1 MASTDP
7 SSTLLHVN
15 AFAMHRAEVLM
26 RLRRRL
32 RPHHTTLVS
41 FAAKYHYVETQR
53 RLAAAAAATG
63 DFDTIESW
71 SPDRLRETPYYPAHR
86 EILDRS
92 RGAGNWAWKPYIIA
106 QALERRR
113 DGDFIVFTDT
123 GMQAIGDDP
132 MPPVAPLLTW
142 LAGSERRVAVGV
154 LHGKPQRA
162 WTKRDCFVLM
172 DCDSERYWDA
182 DQIQAT
188 WIAFM
193 VSPATRHLV
202 AEWLR
207 YAGDARIVTD
217 LPNQMGLPDLDG
229 FIDHRFDQSI
239 LSNLIYKLDLEI
251 APLRQPSKQIRTLIE
266 ELETDTLVA
275 TRPSGNIAL
284 GKTWT
289 ASSAS
294 PWSGTTGVYGE
305 RTTGDPSFFFH
316 TALEQTPWFVL
327 DLGAVT
333 RVSEIRIYNRW
344 GQLSERAQLMRVWL
358 GETEDSYRLVF
369 DAVDA
374 HCHPGLP
381 LHLRFDGA
389 QVRYLKIDL
398 DEEQHLHLDGI
409 EIFAAHRDGDA
420 TKGA

>member
-1 MASTDP
+1 LASADQP
-7 SSTLLHVN
+7 SEALRVN

-26 RLRRRL
+26 MQRRRF
-32 RPHHTTLVS
+32 RPRHKTLVS
-41 FAAKYHYVETQR
+41 FAAKYHYVESQR
-53 RLAAAAAATG
+53 RLVAAAAATG

-71 SPDRLRETPYYPAHR
+71 SPDRLRETPFYRAHR

-106 QALERRR
+106 EALEKRR
-113 DGDFIVFTDT
+113 DGDFIVFSDT
-123 GMQAIGDDP
+123 GMQAVGDDP
-132 MPPVAPLLTW
+132 LPPVAPLLAW
-142 LAGSERRVAVGV
+142 LDGSERRVAVGV

-172 DCDSERYWDA
+172 DCDTEGYWNA
-182 DQIQAT
+182 DQIQAS
-188 WIAFM
+188 WIAFR
-193 VSPATRHLV
+193 VSPATRQLV

-207 YAGDARIVTD
+207 YASDARVVTD
-217 LPNQMGLPDLDG
+217 MPNQMGLPDLDG

-251 APLRQPSKQIRTLIE
+251 PPLRQPSKQIRTLID

-275 TRPSGNIAL
+275 TRPSENIAL

-294 PWSGTTGVYGE
+294 PWSGTTGIYGE

-316 TALEQTPWFVL
+316 TALERNPWFVL
-327 DLGAVT
+327 DLGAVE

-358 GETEDSYRLVF
+358 GETEGDYRLVF

-381 LHLRFDGA
+381 LHLRFDNTRF
-389 QVRYLKIDL
+389 RYLKVDL

-409 EIFAAHRDGDA
+409 EIFAAR
-420 TKGA
+420 

>member
-1 MASTDP
+1 MASADP
-7 SSTLLHVN
+7 SPEALQVN
-15 AFAMHRAEVLM
+15 AFDMHRAEVLM
-26 RLRRRL
+26 RLRRRF
-32 RPHHTTLVS
+32 RPRHTTLVS
-41 FAAKYHYVETQR
+41 FAAKYHYVESQR
-53 RLAAAAAATG
+53 RLVASAAATG

-71 SPDRLRETPYYPAHR
+71 SPDRLRETPFYREHR
-86 EILDRS
+86 AILDRS
-92 RGAGNWAWKPYIIA
+92 RGAGNWAWKPYVIA
-106 QALERRR
+106 EALNKRR
-113 DGDFIVFTDT
+113 DGDFIVFSDT
-123 GMQAIGDDP
+123 GMQAVGDDP
-132 MPPVAPLLTW
+132 LPPVAPLLTW
-142 LAGSERRVAVGV
+142 LDGSERRVAVGV

-172 DCDSERYWDA
+172 DCDSARYWDA
-182 DQIQAT
+182 DQIQAS

-193 VSPATRHLV
+193 VSPATCRLV

-207 YAGDARIVTD
+207 YAGDPRVVTD
-217 LPNQMGLPDLDG
+217 IPNQMGLPDLEG

-239 LSNLIYKLDLEI
+239 LSNLIYKLELEI
-251 APLRQPSKQIRTLIE
+251 PPLRQPSKQIRTLID
-266 ELETDTLVA
+266 ELEMDTLVA
-275 TRPSGNIAL
+275 MRPSDNIAL

-294 PWSGTTGVYGE
+294 PWSGTSGTYGE

-316 TALEQTPWFVL
+316 TGLDRNPWFVL
-327 DLGAVT
+327 DLGAVE

-358 GETEDSYRLVF
+358 GETEGDYRLVF

-381 LHLRFDGA
+381 LHLRFDNA
-389 QVRYLKIDL
+389 RFRYLKINL

-409 EIFAAHRDGDA
+409 EIFAAR
-420 TKGA
+420 

>member
-7 SSTLLHVN
+7 SSTSLHVN
-15 AFAMHRAEVLM
+15 AYPMHRAEVLM
-26 RLRRRL
+26 RLRRPL
-32 RPHHTTLVS
+32 RGRHTTLVS

-71 SPDRLRETPYYPAHR
+71 SPDRLRETPYYRAHR

-106 QALERRR
+106 EALERRR

-172 DCDSERYWDA
+172 ACDSERYWEA

-207 YAGDARIVTD
+207 YAGDARVVTD

-251 APLRQPSKQIRTLIE
+251 VPLRQPSKQIRTLIE

-275 TRPSGNIAL
+275 TRPSANIAL
-284 GKTWT
+284 GTTWT

-294 PWSGTTGVYGE
+294 PWSGTTGTYGE

-316 TALEQTPWFVL
+316 TALEQNPWFVL

-333 RVSEIRIYNRW
+333 CVSEIRIYNRW

-358 GETEDSYRLVF
+358 GETADTYRLVF

-389 QVRYLKIDL
+389 QFRYLKIDL

-409 EIFAAHRDGDA
+409 EIFGAGGAATESA
-420 TKGA
+420 

>member
-1 MASTDP
+1 MASADQP
-7 SSTLLHVN
+7 SETLQVN
-15 AFAMHRAEVLM
+15 AFPMHRAEVLM
-26 RLRRRL
+26 RQRRQL
-32 RPHHTTLVS
+32 RPRHTTLVS

-71 SPDRLRETPYYPAHR
+71 SPDRLRETPYYRAHR

-106 QALERRR
+106 EAMERRR

-132 MPPVAPLLTW
+132 MPPVAPLLSW

-207 YAGDARIVTD
+207 YAGDARVVTD

-251 APLRQPSKQIRTLIE
+251 PPLRQPSKQIRTLIE

-275 TRPSGNIAL
+275 TRPSANIAL

-294 PWSGTTGVYGE
+294 PWSGTTGIYGE

-316 TALEQTPWFVL
+316 TALERDPWFVL

-358 GETEDSYRLVF
+358 GETEGDYRLVF

-381 LHLRFDGA
+381 LHLRFDNA
-389 QVRYLKIDL
+389 RFRYLKIDL

-409 EIFAAHRDGDA
+409 EVFAAR
-420 TKGA
+420 

>member
-1 MASTDP
+1 MASADQLSEP
-7 SSTLLHVN
+7 LRVN
-15 AFAMHRAEVLM
+15 AYAMHRAEVLM
-26 RLRRRL
+26 MQRRRF
-32 RPHHTTLVS
+32 RPRHKTLVS
-41 FAAKYHYVETQR
+41 FAAKYHYVESQR
-53 RLAAAAAATG
+53 RLVAAAAATG

-71 SPDRLRETPYYPAHR
+71 SPDRLRETPFYREHR
-86 EILDRS
+86 DILDRS
-92 RGAGNWAWKPYIIA
+92 RGAGNWAWKPYVIA
-106 QALERRR
+106 EALEKRR
-113 DGDFIVFTDT
+113 DGDFVIFSDT
-123 GMQAIGDDP
+123 GMQAVGDDP
-132 MPPVAPLLTW
+132 LPPIAPLLTW
-142 LAGSERRVAVGV
+142 LDGSERRVAVGV
-154 LHGKPQRA
+154 LHGRPQRV

-172 DCDSERYWDA
+172 DCDTARYWEA
-182 DQIQAT
+182 DQIQAS

-207 YAGDARIVTD
+207 YAGDARVVTD
-217 LPNQMGLPDLDG
+217 MPNQMGLPDLDG

-251 APLRQPSKQIRTLIE
+251 PPLRQPSKQIRTLID

-275 TRPSGNIAL
+275 TRPSENIAL

-294 PWSGTTGVYGE
+294 PWSGTTGTYGA

-316 TALEQTPWFVL
+316 TALERNPWFVL
-327 DLGAVT
+327 DLGAAE

-358 GETEDSYRLVF
+358 GESADAYRLVF

-381 LHLRFDGA
+381 LHLRFDNA
-389 QVRYLKIDL
+389 RFRYLKIDL

-409 EIFAAHRDGDA
+409 EIFAAR
-420 TKGA
+420 

>member
-1 MASTDP
+1 MASADQP
-7 SSTLLHVN
+7 SEALRIN
-15 AFAMHRAEVLM
+15 AFETHRAEVLM
-26 RLRRRL
+26 MQRRRL
-32 RPHHTTLVS
+32 RPRHKTLVS
-41 FAAKYHYVETQR
+41 FAAKYHYVESQR
-53 RLAAAAAATG
+53 RLVAAAAATG

-71 SPDRLRETPYYPAHR
+71 SPDRLRETPFYRAHT

-106 QALERRR
+106 EALEKRR
-113 DGDFIVFTDT
+113 DGDFIVFSDT
-123 GMQAIGDDP
+123 GMQAVGDDP
-132 MPPVAPLLTW
+132 LPPVAPLLTW
-142 LAGSERRVAVGV
+142 LDGSERRVAVGV
-154 LHGKPQRA
+154 LHGRPQRA

-172 DCDSERYWDA
+172 ECDTERYWNA
-182 DQIQAT
+182 DQIQAS

-207 YAGDARIVTD
+207 YASDARVVTD
-217 LPNQMGLPDLDG
+217 SPNQMGLADLDG

-251 APLRQPSKQIRTLIE
+251 PPLRQPSKQIRTLID
-266 ELETDTLVA
+266 ELEMDTLV
-275 TRPSGNIAL
+275 TVRPSENLAL
-284 GKTWT
+284 GKSWT

-294 PWSGTTGVYGE
+294 PWSGTTGVYGA
-305 RTTGDPSFFFH
+305 RTTGDPSFFVH
-316 TALEQTPWFVL
+316 TGLDRNPWFVL
-327 DLGAVT
+327 DLGAVE

-358 GETEDSYRLVF
+358 GETEGEYRLVF

-381 LHLRFDGA
+381 LHLRFDNA
-389 QVRYLKIDL
+389 RFRYLKVDL
-398 DEEQHLHLDGI
+398 DEEQYLHLDGI
-409 EIFAAHRDGDA
+409 EIFAAR
-420 TKGA
+420 

>member
-1 MASTDP
+1 MARDDKAP
-7 SSTLLHVN
+7 EALRVN

-26 RLRRRL
+26 MQRRQL
-32 RPHHTTLVS
+32 RPRHKTLVS
-41 FAAKYHYVETQR
+41 FAAKYHYVESQR
-53 RLAAAAAATG
+53 RLVAAAAATG

-71 SPDRLRETPYYPAHR
+71 SPDRLRGTSFYRQHT

-106 QALERRR
+106 QALEARR
-113 DGDFIVFTDT
+113 DGDFLVFSDT
-123 GMQAIGDDP
+123 GMQAVGDDP
-132 MPPVAPLLTW
+132 LPPIAPLLTW
-142 LAGSERRVAVGV
+142 LSESGRRVAVGV
-154 LHGKPQRA
+154 LHGRPQRV

-172 DCDSERYWDA
+172 DCDTERYWNV
-182 DQIQAT
+182 DQIQAS

-193 VSPATRHLV
+193 VGPETRHLV

-207 YAGDARIVTD
+207 YASDARVVTD
-217 LPNQMGLPDLDG
+217 IPNQLGLPDLEG

-251 APLRQPSKQIRTLIE
+251 PALREPSKRIRTLVD
-266 ELETDTLVA
+266 ELERDALVWA
-275 TRPSGNIAL
+275 RPSENLAL

-294 PWSGTTGVYGE
+294 PWSGTTGIYGE

-316 TALEQTPWFVL
+316 TGLDRNPWFVL
-327 DLGAVT
+327 DLGTVE
-333 RVSEIRIYNRW
+333 RVAELRIYNRW
-344 GQLSERAQLMRVWL
+344 GQPSERAQLMRVWL
-358 GETEDSYRLVF
+358 SETGQDYRLVF

-381 LHLRFDGA
+381 LHLRFDNA
-389 QVRYLKIDL
+389 CFRYLKVDL
-398 DEEQHLHLDGI
+398 DEEQYLHLDGV
-409 EIFAAHRDGDA
+409 EIFAAH
-420 TKGA
+420 

>member
-1 MASTDP
+1 MASADP
-7 SSTLLHVN
+7 SPEALRVN
-15 AFAMHRAEVLM
+15 AFDMHRAEVLM

-32 RPHHTTLVS
+32 RPRHTTLVS
-41 FAAKYHYVETQR
+41 FAAKYHYVESQR
-53 RLAAAAAATG
+53 RLVASAAATG

-71 SPDRLRETPYYPAHR
+71 SPDRLRETPFYREHR

-92 RGAGNWAWKPYIIA
+92 RGAGNWAWKPYVIA
-106 QALERRR
+106 EALEKRR
-113 DGDFIVFTDT
+113 DGDFVVFSDT
-123 GMQAIGDDP
+123 GMQAVGDDP
-132 MPPVAPLLTW
+132 LPPVAPLLTW
-142 LAGSERRVAVGV
+142 LDGSERRVAVGV

-172 DCDSERYWDA
+172 ECDAARYWDA
-182 DQIQAT
+182 DQIQAS

-193 VSPATRHLV
+193 VSPATRRLV
-202 AEWLR
+202 AEWRR
-207 YAGDARIVTD
+207 YAGDPRVVTD
-217 LPNQMGLPDLDG
+217 IPNQMGLPDLEG

-239 LSNLIYKLDLEI
+239 LSNLIYKLELEI
-251 APLRQPSKQIRTLIE
+251 PPLRQPSKQIRTLID
-266 ELETDTLVA
+266 ELEMDTLVA
-275 TRPSGNIAL
+275 TRPSENIAL

-294 PWSGTTGVYGE
+294 PWSGTTGTYGE

-316 TALEQTPWFVL
+316 TGLDRNPWFVL
-327 DLGAVT
+327 DLGAVE

-358 GETEDSYRLVF
+358 GETEGDYRLVF

-381 LHLRFDGA
+381 LHLRFDNA
-389 QVRYLKIDL
+389 RFRYLKIDL

-409 EIFAAHRDGDA
+409 EVFAAR
-420 TKGA
+420 

>member
-1 MASTDP
+1 MASADQP
-7 SSTLLHVN
+7 SETLHVN
-15 AFAMHRAEVLM
+15 AFPMHRAEVLM

-32 RPHHTTLVS
+32 RPRHTTLVS

-71 SPDRLRETPYYPAHR
+71 SPDRLRETPYYRAHR
-86 EILDRS
+86 DILDRS

-106 QALERRR
+106 EALERRR

-172 DCDSERYWDA
+172 ECDSERYWDA

-193 VSPATRHLV
+193 ISPTTRHLV

-207 YAGDARIVTD
+207 YAGDARVVTD
-217 LPNQMGLPDLDG
+217 LPNAMGLPDLDG

-239 LSNLIYKLDLEI
+239 LSNLVYKLDLEI

-275 TRPSGNIAL
+275 TRPSDNIAL

-294 PWSGTTGVYGE
+294 PWSGTTGIYGA

-316 TALEQTPWFVL
+316 TALERDPWFVL

-358 GETEDSYRLVF
+358 GETEDRYQLVF

-389 QVRYLKIDL
+389 RFRYLKIDL

-409 EIFAAHRDGDA
+409 EIFAADRDGDA
-420 TKGA
+420 RA

>member
-1 MASTDP
+1 MASADP
-7 SSTLLHVN
+7 SPEALQVN
-15 AFAMHRAEVLM
+15 AFDMHRAEVLM
-26 RLRRRL
+26 RLRRRF
-32 RPHHTTLVS
+32 RPRHTTLVS
-41 FAAKYHYVETQR
+41 FAAKYHYVESQR
-53 RLAAAAAATG
+53 RLVASAAATG

-71 SPDRLRETPYYPAHR
+71 SPDRLRETPFYREHR

-92 RGAGNWAWKPYIIA
+92 RGAGNWAWKPYVIA
-106 QALERRR
+106 EALEKRR
-113 DGDFIVFTDT
+113 DGDFVVFSDT
-123 GMQAIGDDP
+123 GMQAVGDDP
-132 MPPVAPLLTW
+132 LPPVAPLLTW
-142 LAGSERRVAVGV
+142 LDGSLHRVAVGV

-172 DCDSERYWDA
+172 ECDTARYWDA
-182 DQIQAT
+182 DQIQAS

-193 VSPATRHLV
+193 VSPATRRLV

-207 YAGDARIVTD
+207 YAGDPRVVTD
-217 LPNQMGLPDLDG
+217 IPNQMGLPDLEG

-251 APLRQPSKQIRTLIE
+251 PPLRQPSKQIRTLID
-266 ELETDTLVA
+266 ELEMDTLVA
-275 TRPSGNIAL
+275 MRPSENIAL

-294 PWSGTTGVYGE
+294 PWSGTTGTYGA

-316 TALEQTPWFVL
+316 TGLDRNPWFVL
-327 DLGAVT
+327 DLGAVE

-358 GETEDSYRLVF
+358 GETDNDYSLVF

-381 LHLRFDGA
+381 LHLRFDNA
-389 QVRYLKIDL
+389 RFRYLKIDL

-409 EIFAAHRDGDA
+409 EVFAAR
-420 TKGA
+420 

>member
-1 MASTDP
+1 MAREDEAP
-7 SSTLLHVN
+7 EALCVN
-15 AFAMHRAEVLM
+15 AYDTHRAEVRM
-26 RLRRRL
+26 GQRRRL
-32 RPHHTTLVS
+32 RGRHKTLVS
-41 FAAKYHYVETQR
+41 FATKYHYVESQR

-63 DFDTIESW
+63 DFDTVENW
-71 SPDRLRETPYYPAHR
+71 SPDRLRQTAFYREHR
-86 EILDRS
+86 DILDRA

-106 QALERRR
+106 DALEKRR
-113 DGDFIVFTDT
+113 DGDFIVFSDT
-123 GMQAIGDDP
+123 GMQAVGEDP
-132 MPPVAPLLTW
+132 LPPVAPLLTW
-142 LAGSERRVAVGV
+142 LAGSERRVAGGV
-154 LHGKPQRA
+154 LHGKPQRL

-172 DCDSERYWDA
+172 ECDSERYWDA
-182 DQIQAT
+182 DQIQAS

-193 VSPATRHLV
+193 VSPATRTLV

-207 YAGDARIVTD
+207 YACDARVVTD
-217 LPNQMGLPDLDG
+217 IPNQLGLPDFDG

-251 APLRQPSKQIRTLIE
+251 PALREPSKRIRTLIDE
-266 ELETDTLVA
+266 FERAALVWA
-275 TRPSGNIAL
+275 RPSENIAL

-294 PWSGTTGVYGE
+294 PWSGTTGVYGQ

-316 TALEQTPWFVL
+316 TGLDRNPWFVL
-327 DLGAVT
+327 DLGAVA

-344 GQLSERAQLMRVWL
+344 GQPSERAQLMRVWL
-358 GETEDSYRLVF
+358 GETEDAYRLVF

-381 LHLRFDGA
+381 LHLRFDNA
-389 QVRYLKIDL
+389 RFRYLKVDL

-409 EIFAAHRDGDA
+409 EIFAAR
-420 TKGA
+420 

>member
-1 MASTDP
+1 
-7 SSTLLHVN
+7 
-15 AFAMHRAEVLM
+15 M
-26 RLRRRL
+26 RQRRRL
-32 RPHHTTLVS
+32 RPRHTTLVS

-53 RLAAAAAATG
+53 RLAATAAATG

-71 SPDRLRETPYYPAHR
+71 SPDRLRETRYYQANR

-142 LAGSERRVAVGV
+142 LAGAERRVAVGV

-172 DCDSERYWDA
+172 ECDSERYWNA

-193 VSPATRHLV
+193 VSPATRLLV

-207 YAGDARIVTD
+207 YAGDARVVTD
-217 LPNQMGLPDLDG
+217 MPNQMGLADLDG

-251 APLRQPSKQIRTLIE
+251 APLRQPSKQIRTLID

-275 TRPSGNIAL
+275 TRPSENIAL
-284 GKTWT
+284 GKTWM

-294 PWSGTTGVYGE
+294 PWSGTTGTYGE

-358 GETEDSYRLVF
+358 GETGDAYRLVF

-389 QVRYLKIDL
+389 QFRYLKIDL

-409 EIFAAHRDGDA
+409 EIFAVDRDGETRA
-420 TKGA
+420 

>member
-1 MASTDP
+1 MASADP
-7 SSTLLHVN
+7 SPEALQVN
-15 AFAMHRAEVLM
+15 AFDMHRAEVLM
-26 RLRRRL
+26 RLRRRF
-32 RPHHTTLVS
+32 RPRHTTLVS
-41 FAAKYHYVETQR
+41 FAAKYHYVESQR
-53 RLAAAAAATG
+53 RLVASTAATG

-71 SPDRLRETPYYPAHR
+71 SPDRLRETPFYREHR

-92 RGAGNWAWKPYIIA
+92 RGAGNWAWKPYVIA
-106 QALERRR
+106 ETLEKRR
-113 DGDFIVFTDT
+113 DGDFIVFSDT
-123 GMQAIGDDP
+123 GMQAVGDDP
-132 MPPVAPLLTW
+132 LPPVAPLLTW
-142 LAGSERRVAVGV
+142 LDGSERRVAVGV

-172 DCDSERYWDA
+172 DCDSARYWDA
-182 DQIQAT
+182 DQIQAS

-193 VSPATRHLV
+193 VSPATRRLV

-207 YAGDARIVTD
+207 YAGDPRVVTD
-217 LPNQMGLPDLDG
+217 IPNQMGLPDLEG

-239 LSNLIYKLDLEI
+239 LSNLIYKLELEI
-251 APLRQPSKQIRTLIE
+251 PPLRQPSKQIRTLID
-266 ELETDTLVA
+266 ELEMDTLVA
-275 TRPSGNIAL
+275 IRPSDNIAL

-294 PWSGTTGVYGE
+294 PWSGTSGTYGE

-316 TALEQTPWFVL
+316 TGLDRDPWFVL
-327 DLGAVT
+327 DLGAVE

-358 GETEDSYRLVF
+358 GETEGDYRLVF

-381 LHLRFDGA
+381 LHLRFDNA
-389 QVRYLKIDL
+389 RFRYLKIDL

-409 EIFAAHRDGDA
+409 EIFAAR
-420 TKGA
+420 

>member
-1 MASTDP
+1 MASAVQP
-7 SSTLLHVN
+7 SEALRVN
-15 AFAMHRAEVLM
+15 AFPMHRAEILM
-26 RLRRRL
+26 QQRRRL
-32 RPHHTTLVS
+32 RDRRTTLVS
-41 FAAKYHYVETQR
+41 FAAKYHYVVSQR
-53 RLAAAAAATG
+53 RLVAAAAATG

-71 SPDRLRETPYYPAHR
+71 SPDRLRGTPFYAAHKQ
-86 EILDRS
+86 ILDRS

-106 QALERRR
+106 EALAQSR

-123 GMQAIGDDP
+123 GMQAIDDDP
-132 MPPVAPLLTW
+132 LPPVTPLLTW
-142 LAGSERRVAVGV
+142 LAGSGRRVAVGV
-154 LHGKPQRA
+154 LHGKPQRV

-172 DCDSERYWDA
+172 ECDAERYWNA

-193 VSPATRHLV
+193 VSPETRLLV

-207 YAGDARIVTD
+207 YAGDERVVTD
-217 LPNQMGLPDLDG
+217 IPNQMGLPDFDG

-251 APLRQPSKQIRTLIE
+251 PPLREASKKIKTLIG
-266 ELETDTLVA
+266 ELEMDTLV
-275 TRPSGNIAL
+275 TVRPSENIAL
-284 GKTWT
+284 GKTWR

-316 TALEQTPWFVL
+316 TALEPNPWFVL
-327 DLGAVT
+327 DLGAIE

-344 GQLSERAQLMRVWL
+344 GQLSERAQMMRVWL
-358 GETEDSYRLVF
+358 GETEADDRLVF

-374 HCHPGLP
+374 DWHPGLP
-381 LHLRFDGA
+381 LHLRFDNA
-389 QVRYLKIDL
+389 RFRYLKVDL
-398 DEEQHLHLDGI
+398 DEEQVLHLDGI
-409 EIFAAHRDGDA
+409 EIFAAR
-420 TKGA
+420 

>member
-1 MASTDP
+1 MASADQP
-7 SSTLLHVN
+7 SETLQVN
-15 AFAMHRAEVLM
+15 AYPMHRAEVLM
-26 RLRRRL
+26 RLRRPL
-32 RPHHTTLVS
+32 RTRHTTLVS

-71 SPDRLRETPYYPAHR
+71 SPDRLRETPYYRAHR

-106 QALERRR
+106 QALEQRR

-172 DCDSERYWDA
+172 ECDSERYWDA

-193 VSPATRHLV
+193 VSPTTRHLV

-207 YAGDARIVTD
+207 YAGDARVVTD
-217 LPNQMGLPDLDG
+217 MPNAMGLPDLDG

-251 APLRQPSKQIRTLIE
+251 IPLRQPSKQIRTLIE

-275 TRPSGNIAL
+275 TRPSANIAL
-284 GKTWT
+284 GKSWT

-294 PWSGTTGVYGE
+294 PWSGTTGIHGE

-316 TALEQTPWFVL
+316 TALERDPWFVL
-327 DLGAVT
+327 DLGAVM

-358 GETEDSYRLVF
+358 GETEDAYRLVF

-389 QVRYLKIDL
+389 QLRYLKIDL

-409 EIFAAHRDGDA
+409 EIFAAGGAA
-420 TKGA
+420 TESA

>member
-1 MASTDP
+1 MASADP
-7 SSTLLHVN
+7 SSEALRVN
-15 AFAMHRAEVLM
+15 AFDMHRAEVLM
-26 RLRRRL
+26 MQRRRL
-32 RPHHTTLVS
+32 RPRHTTLVS
-41 FAAKYHYVETQR
+41 FAAKYHYVESQH
-53 RLAAAAAATG
+53 RLLAAAAATG

-71 SPDRLRETPYYPAHR
+71 SPDRLRETPFYRAHR

-92 RGAGNWAWKPYIIA
+92 RGAGNWAWKPYVIA
-106 QALERRR
+106 EALEKRR
-113 DGDFIVFTDT
+113 DGDFIVFSDT
-123 GMQAIGDDP
+123 GMQAVGDDP
-132 MPPVAPLLTW
+132 LPPVAPLLTW
-142 LAGSERRVAVGV
+142 LDGSERRVAVGV

-172 DCDSERYWDA
+172 DCDSARYWDA
-182 DQIQAT
+182 DQIQAS

-193 VSPATRHLV
+193 VSPATRRLV

-207 YAGDARIVTD
+207 YAGDPRVVTD
-217 LPNQMGLPDLDG
+217 IPNQMGLPDLDG

-251 APLRQPSKQIRTLIE
+251 PPLRQPSKQIRTLIE

-275 TRPSGNIAL
+275 TRPSENIAL

-294 PWSGTTGVYGE
+294 PWSGTTGTYGA

-316 TALEQTPWFVL
+316 TGLDRNPWFVL
-327 DLGAVT
+327 DLGAVE

-358 GETEDSYRLVF
+358 GETEDAYRLVF

-381 LHLRFDGA
+381 LHLRFDTA
-389 QVRYLKIDL
+389 RFRYLKVDL
-398 DEEQHLHLDGI
+398 DEEQYLHLDGI
-409 EIFAAHRDGDA
+409 EIFAAH
-420 TKGA
+420 

>member
-1 MASTDP
+1 VASADQP
-7 SSTLLHVN
+7 SETLHVN
-15 AFAMHRAEVLM
+15 AFPMHRAEVLM

-32 RPHHTTLVS
+32 RPRHTTLVS

-71 SPDRLRETPYYPAHR
+71 SPDRLRETPYYRAHR
-86 EILDRS
+86 DILDRS

-106 QALERRR
+106 EALERRR

-172 DCDSERYWDA
+172 ECDSERYWDA

-193 VSPATRHLV
+193 ISPTTRHLV

-207 YAGDARIVTD
+207 YAGDARVVTD
-217 LPNQMGLPDLDG
+217 LPNAMGLPDLDG

-239 LSNLIYKLDLEI
+239 LSNLVYKLDLEI

-275 TRPSGNIAL
+275 TRPSDNIAL

-294 PWSGTTGVYGE
+294 PWSGTTGIYGA

-316 TALEQTPWFVL
+316 TALERDPWFVL

-358 GETEDSYRLVF
+358 GETEDRYQLVF

-389 QVRYLKIDL
+389 RFRYLKIDL

-409 EIFAAHRDGDA
+409 EIFAADRDGDA
-420 TKGA
+420 RA

>member
-1 MASTDP
+1 MASADP
-7 SSTLLHVN
+7 STEALRVN

-26 RLRRRL
+26 MQRRRL
-32 RPHHTTLVS
+32 RPRHTTLVS
-41 FAAKYHYVETQR
+41 FAAKYHYVESQR

-71 SPDRLRETPYYPAHR
+71 SPDRLRETPFYREHR

-92 RGAGNWAWKPYIIA
+92 RGAGNWAWKPYVIA
-106 QALERRR
+106 EALEKRR
-113 DGDFIVFTDT
+113 DGDFILFSDT
-123 GMQAIGDDP
+123 GMQAVGDDP
-132 MPPVAPLLTW
+132 LPPVAPLLTW

-154 LHGKPQRA
+154 LHGRPQRV

-172 DCDSERYWDA
+172 ECDAERYWEA
-182 DQIQAT
+182 DQIQAS

-207 YAGDARIVTD
+207 YAGDPRIVTD
-217 LPNQMGLPDLDG
+217 MPNAMGLPDLDG

-251 APLRQPSKQIRTLIE
+251 PPLRQPSKQIRTLIE

-275 TRPSGNIAL
+275 TRPSENIAA

-294 PWSGTTGVYGE
+294 PWSGTTGVYGA

-316 TALEQTPWFVL
+316 TALERNPWFVL
-327 DLGAVT
+327 DLGAVE

-381 LHLRFDGA
+381 LHLRFDTA
-389 QVRYLKIDL
+389 RFRYLKIDL
-398 DEEQHLHLDGI
+398 VEEQYLHLDGI
-409 EIFAAHRDGDA
+409 EIFAAR
-420 TKGA
+420 

>member
-1 MASTDP
+1 MASADP
-7 SSTLLHVN
+7 SPEALQVN
-15 AFAMHRAEVLM
+15 AFDMHRAEVLM
-26 RLRRRL
+26 RLRRRF
-32 RPHHTTLVS
+32 RPRHTTLVS
-41 FAAKYHYVETQR
+41 FAAKYHYVESQR
-53 RLAAAAAATG
+53 RLVASAAATG

-71 SPDRLRETPYYPAHR
+71 SPDRLRETPFYREHR

-92 RGAGNWAWKPYIIA
+92 RGAGNWAWKPYVIA
-106 QALERRR
+106 EALEKRR
-113 DGDFIVFTDT
+113 DGDFIVFSDT
-123 GMQAIGDDP
+123 GMQAVGDDP
-132 MPPVAPLLTW
+132 LPPVAPLLTW
-142 LAGSERRVAVGV
+142 LDGSERRVAVGV

-172 DCDSERYWDA
+172 GCDSARYWDA
-182 DQIQAT
+182 DQIQAS

-193 VSPATRHLV
+193 VSPATRRLV

-217 LPNQMGLPDLDG
+217 SPNQMGLPDLEG

-251 APLRQPSKQIRTLIE
+251 PPLRQPSKQIRTLID
-266 ELETDTLVA
+266 ELEMDTLVA
-275 TRPSGNIAL
+275 MRPSENIAL

-294 PWSGTTGVYGE
+294 PWSGTSGTYGE

-316 TALEQTPWFVL
+316 TGLDRNPWFVL
-327 DLGAVT
+327 DLGAVE

-358 GETEDSYRLVF
+358 GETEGDYRLVF

-381 LHLRFDGA
+381 LHLRFDNA
-389 QVRYLKIDL
+389 RFRFLKIDL

-409 EIFAAHRDGDA
+409 EIFAAR
-420 TKGA
+420 

>member
-1 MASTDP
+1 MASADP
-7 SSTLLHVN
+7 SSEAQRVN
-15 AFAMHRAEVLM
+15 AFATHRAEVLM
-26 RLRRRL
+26 MQRRRL
-32 RPHHTTLVS
+32 RSRHTTLVS
-41 FAAKYHYVETQR
+41 FAAKYHYVESQR
-53 RLAAAAAATG
+53 RLVAAAAVTG

-71 SPDRLRETPYYPAHR
+71 SPDRLRETPFYRAHR

-106 QALERRR
+106 EALMGRR

-123 GMQAIGDDP
+123 GMQAVGDDP
-132 MPPVAPLLTW
+132 LPPVAPLLTW
-142 LAGSERRVAVGV
+142 LAGSGRRVAVGV
-154 LHGKPQRA
+154 LHGRPQRV

-172 DCDSERYWDA
+172 DCDAERYWEA

-207 YAGDARIVTD
+207 YAEDPRVVTD
-217 LPNQMGLPDLDG
+217 SPNQMGLPDLDG
-229 FIDHRFDQSI
+229 FVDHRFDQSI

-251 APLRQPSKQIRTLIE
+251 PPLRQPSKQIRTLIE

-275 TRPSGNIAL
+275 TRPSDNIAL

-294 PWSGTTGVYGE
+294 PWSGTTGVYGT

-316 TALEQTPWFVL
+316 TALERDPWFVL
-327 DLGAVT
+327 DLGAVE

-358 GETEDSYRLVF
+358 GETADAYRLVF

-374 HCHPGLP
+374 HCHPGWP
-381 LHLRFDGA
+381 LHLRFDNA
-389 QVRYLKIDL
+389 RFRYLKIDL
-398 DEEQHLHLDGI
+398 DEEQYLHLDGI
-409 EIFAAHRDGDA
+409 EIFAAR
-420 TKGA
+420 